1 MLQQRWDIGEWKQQ
15 FHRWYFC
22 HLNRHDCSAWNRSC
36 LNGIGRQEKIHRL
49 PQALTPHRQLS
60 TKSTTKSCMI
70 SLYYLILE
78 RLSLINL
85 LICPNKV

>member
-15 FHRWYFC
+15 FHRWHFC
-22 HLNRHDCSAWNRSC
+22 HLNRHECSARNRSC

-60 TKSTTKSCMI
+60 TEITTKCRMI
-70 SLYYLILE
+70 SLYYCILS

-85 LICPNKV
+85 LIRSNQL